1 LWRNILK
8 EFNTCI
14 CLLLLGCVLTFDVF
28 AEEKIGP
35 ILPPAKGEQCV
46 EPTDIMREIHYEFI
60 LHHRDATVH
69 DGIRTTKHSL
79 KNCINC
85 HVQKDKNGV
94 YPRADSAEH
103 FCGACHLFTSVEID
117 CFSCHADRPEEAYT
131 SNEHTNPS
139 N

>member
-1 LWRNILK
+1 M
-8 EFNTCI
+8 
-14 CLLLLGCVLTFDVF
+14 GCALTFDVL
-28 AEEKIGP
+28 AGEEIGP

-85 HVQKDKNGV
+85 HIQKNKNV
-94 YPRADSAEH
+94 ANA
-103 FCGACHLFTSVEID
+103 FNITSEEILN
-117 CFSCHADRPEEAYT
+117 SKTYKP
-131 SNEHTNPS
+131 
-139 N
+139 